1 MNRLDY
7 DLHSRILVSLAG
19 VLADTRAKTTDVEIE
34 RLVSKCPD
42 VTLLPIDD
50 MTILTPFQVIK
61 GRMTNRYQ
69 QTLDA
74 LVKYAVKTNEVS
86 QIELL
91 PRILSYLKHLPAY
104 GWDDIILT
112 KGTTT
117 PDNVTYNLV
126 YGLLNIAHQRPEHA
140 ELIYETLWSYGRCI
154 IDLIDTYNNSDFT
167 VSFILPSLAGLA
179 RALQLSPYLYKPEQ
193 LQAIYLNMQPLLV
206 DRTLTNINLAT
217 DTCLSECDKEAYS
230 RRVLSSYW
238 EAGMPL
244 SSNRVIHDFLIT
256 LRNVTARM
264 IASSSPV
271 HETVTPKE
279 FRKLHLTTNIES
291 AWSELMKKTA
301 EGIRPE
307 DRQWTDLDR
316 TLDKNLRSIYV
327 FSLGYFDD
335 IRKYAERRETEGK
348 TWSPRSY
355 MKEIMG
361 TSLV

>member
-1 MNRLDY
+1 M
-7 DLHSRILVSLAG
+7 
-19 VLADTRAKTTDVEIE
+19 
-34 RLVSKCPD
+34 
-42 VTLLPIDD
+42 
-50 MTILTPFQVIK
+50 
-61 GRMTNRYQ
+61 
-69 QTLDA
+69 
-74 LVKYAVKTNEVS
+74 
-86 QIELL
+86 

-104 GWDDIILT
+104 GWDDFILT
-112 KGTTT
+112 KGNVVCFSKKNLTNTCEKGTTT
-117 PDNVTYNLV
+117 PDNVTYSLV

-140 ELIYETLWSYGRCI
+140 DLIYETLWSYGRCI
-154 IDLIDTYNNSDFT
+154 IDLIDTYNNSKLYSTYFIYFFTYQKKKGDFT

-193 LQAIYLNMQPLLV
+193 LQAIYLNMRPLLV
-206 DRTLTNINLAT
+206 DKTLNKINLAT

-230 RRVLSSYW
+230 RRVLANYW

-244 SSNRVIHDFLIT
+244 SSNRLIHDFLII

-264 IASSSPV
+264 FASSSPV

-279 FRKLHLTTNIES
+279 FKKLHLTTNIES

-307 DRQWTDLDR
+307 DSEWTDLDR
-316 TLDKNLRSIYV
+316 ALDKHLRSIYV

-348 TWSPRSY
+348 AWSPRSY

-361 TSLV
+361 TSLVCIYIYIFI